1 MAAAPNTR
9 PAPQVVERLA
19 GASGRPGHHGAYG
32 APPRQPRGA
41 HGVMA
46 TFATPSRWLAKRS

>member
-19 GASGRPGHHGAYG
+19 GASGRPGT
-32 APPRQPRGA
+32 
-41 HGVMA
+41 MA
-46 TFATPSRWLAKRS
+46 RMVPGPGGRAALTA